1 VLTEPAIGKSV
12 AVRLQDRVIIV
23 TGAAGGIGAAIV
35 DRLTSEGAAI
45 HAVDVALDAPGEVS
59 DQNPT
64 TTWASSTVCDI
75 ADPKQCDAAVT
86 DALDRHG
93 RLDGL
98 VNCAGVGVMRRT
110 EDHEFEEWRRI
121 LAVNLDGTFS
131 MCRAAIGALLEQ
143 RGSIVN
149 IASVAGLRGQPYN
162 AAYCASKGG
171 VISLSEALAIEYQ
184 RRGVRV
190 NCIAPG
196 GVATTFASKMGFS
209 GDLDWDHMAAT
220 VMRIT
225 DAIEPD
231 EIAGGVAYLLSDD
244 ARSITGQT
252 LVIDKGLLKM

>member
-1 VLTEPAIGKSV
+1 MPTDPAIGKSV
-12 AVRLQDRVIIV
+12 AVRLQERVIIV
-23 TGAAGGIGAAIV
+23 TGAAGGIGAAVV
-35 DRLTSEGAAI
+35 DRLTAEGAVI
-45 HAVDVALDAPGEVS
+45 HAIDVALDAPNE
-59 DQNPT
+59 DPT
-64 TTWASSTVCDI
+64 TKWASSTACDI
-75 ADPKQCDAAVT
+75 ADPEQCHAAVN
-86 DALDRHG
+86 DAFDRHG

-110 EDHEFEEWRRI
+110 EDHEFDEWRRI

-131 MCRAAIGALLEQ
+131 MCRAAIGTLLEHG
-143 RGSIVN
+143 GSIVN

-171 VISLSEALAIEYQ
+171 VISLTEALAIEYQ

-196 GVATTFASKMGFS
+196 GVATSFASKMGFS